1 MKNTVFL
8 NSAKLDFDNK
18 LNLLPLINLTNFTK
32 YNESNNM
39 EILERVKDQNIV
51 ITKELPIGRDLIT
64 QFPSSVKLICEAG
77 TGYNNIDI
85 VAAREKNITVCN
97 IPGYS
102 TEAVA
107 QLAITF
113 ILNLISSL
121 VPQQIIL
128 KQNNFDNFT
137 KYLQL
142 PHFEIQKK
150 TLGVIGAG
158 TIGQKVM
165 KTARI
170 LGMNVLVYSRT
181 PKQWNDCNI
190 KNTSLKELLK
200 QSDFVSI
207 HCPLTTDT
215 KYLIDKEK
223 LEMMKPSAFIINT
236 SRGPI
241 IKETDLIE
249 ALQKNVIAGAGLDV
263 QDPEPPKLDNPLFSM
278 PNVILTPHIGW
289 KCFESR
295 QRLIDILAENIV
307 SFIQGEPI
315 NVVN

>member
-32 YNESNNM
+32 YAKSNDT

-64 QFPSSVKLICEAG
+64 QFPPSVKLICEAG

-85 VAAREKNITVCN
+85 AAAREKDITVCN
-97 IPGYS
+97 IPDYS

-113 ILNLISSL
+113 ILNLMSSL
-121 VPQQIIL
+121 VPQQIMI

-137 KYLQL
+137 KHLQL
-142 PHFEIQKK
+142 PHLEIQNK

-158 TIGQKVM
+158 TIGQQVM
-165 KTARI
+165 KIARV
-170 LGMNVLVYSRT
+170 LGMNILVYSRT
-181 PKQWNDCNI
+181 PKQWNDSNI
-190 KNTSLKELLK
+190 KNVSLEELLK
-200 QSDFVSI
+200 KSDFISI
-207 HCPLTTDT
+207 HCPLTANT

-223 LEMMKPSAFIINT
+223 LEMMKPSSFIINT

-249 ALQKNVIAGAGLDV
+249 ALQSKVIAGAGLDV
-263 QDPEPPKLDNPLFSM
+263 QDPEPPELNNPLFSM
-278 PNVILTPHIGW
+278 QNVILTPHIGW
-289 KCFESR
+289 KCLESR
-295 QRLIDILAENIV
+295 QRLIDILAQNIN
-307 SFIQGEPI
+307 SFIEGKPI

>member
-32 YNESNNM
+32 YAKSNNA

-51 ITKELPIGRDLIT
+51 ITKELPIGRDLIA
-64 QFPSSVKLICEAG
+64 QFPPSVKLICEAG

-85 VAAREKNITVCN
+85 DAAKEKNITVCN

-121 VPQQIIL
+121 VPQQTMI

-137 KYLQL
+137 KHLQL
-142 PHFEIQKK
+142 PHLEIQNK

-158 TIGQKVM
+158 TIGQQVIKI
-165 KTARI
+165 ARV
-170 LGMNVLVYSRT
+170 LGMNVLVYNRT
-181 PKQWNDCNI
+181 PKQWSDSNI
-190 KNTSLKELLK
+190 QNVSLEELLS

-207 HCPLTTDT
+207 HCPLTVDT

-249 ALQKNVIAGAGLDV
+249 ALQKKVIAGAGLDV
-263 QDPEPPKLDNPLFSM
+263 QDPEPPELNNPLFSM
-278 PNVILTPHIGW
+278 QNVILTPHIGW
-289 KCFESR
+289 KCLESR
-295 QRLIDILAENIV
+295 QRLIDILAQNIN
-307 SFIQGEPI
+307 SFIQGKPI

>member
-32 YNESNNM
+32 YAKSNNT
-39 EILERVKDQNIV
+39 EILERVKDQNII
-51 ITKELPIGRDLIT
+51 ITKELPIGRDLIS
-64 QFPSSVKLICEAG
+64 QFPPSVKLICEAG

-85 VAAREKNITVCN
+85 AAAKEKNITVCN

-121 VPQQIIL
+121 VPQQIML

-137 KYLQL
+137 KHLQL
-142 PHFEIQKK
+142 PHLEIQNK

-158 TIGQKVM
+158 TIGQQVIKI
-165 KTARI
+165 ARV

-181 PKQWNDCNI
+181 PKQWKDSNI
-190 KNTSLKELLK
+190 QNASLEELLS

-215 KYLIDKEK
+215 KYLIDKQK

-249 ALQKNVIAGAGLDV
+249 ALQNKVIAGAGLDV

-295 QRLIDILAENIV
+295 QRLIDILVENIA
-307 SFIQGEPI
+307 SFIQGTPI